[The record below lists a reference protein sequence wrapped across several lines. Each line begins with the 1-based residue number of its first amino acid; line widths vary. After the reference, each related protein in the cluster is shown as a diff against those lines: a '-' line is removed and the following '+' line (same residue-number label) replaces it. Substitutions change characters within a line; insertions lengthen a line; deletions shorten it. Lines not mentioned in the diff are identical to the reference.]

1 MSALLLD
8 LTKSLELNLEKAQIL
23 NVPAMAVKLLVDKS
37 GSMNYE
43 FANGWVQN
51 TIDLFLV
58 AAMKFDDDGV
68 LQIGFFNTEFDETPE
83 VTAADVGTYVR
94 RNGIYAGGGTAFA
107 AGLEAFKGTSAVS
120 VAKKAGGLL
129 GRLFGS
135 SSAPVVVEKPTPVY
149 IALITDGEN
158 GDKGAFER
166 QMASLDNTFV
176 QIVGIGG
183 GVDKRYLNDVA
194 AKYKNVSV
202 IYLPNPQA
210 VTPDSF
216 YEALLNDDLKEF
228 IK

>member
-1 MSALLLD
+1 MSTLLLD

-37 GSMNYE
+37 GSMSYE

-68 LQIGFFNTEFDETPE
+68 LQIGFFNTQFEETPE

-94 RNGIYAGGGTAFA
+94 RNGISAGGGTAFA
-107 AGLEAFKGTSAVS
+107 DGLEAFKGGKQ
-120 VAKKAGGLL
+120 VAKKGGLF
-129 GRLFGS
+129 GRLFGG
-135 SSAPVVVEKPTPVY
+135 SSATSTEKATPVY

-158 GDKGAFER
+158 GDKRAFEA
-166 QMASLDNTFV
+166 QLASLDNTFV
-176 QIVGIGG
+176 QIVGIGS
-183 GVDKRYLNDVA
+183 GVDKRYLDGVA
-194 AKYKNVSV
+194 KQYKNVSV
-202 IYLPNPQA
+202 IYLPDPKA

-216 YEALLNDDLKEF
+216 YEALLNEDLKNF